1 MTVSYTHTIITDE
14 FAKLRGSRWSCGCVG
29 GADQSLAWVAGV
41 PWVHKILAW
50 VSWVA
55 WLEILAWVAWVA

>member
-1 MTVSYTHTIITDE
+1 MFVKLNNACKKVSFRVGRVGAWVHGY
-14 FAKLRGSRWSCGCVG
+14 VG
-29 GADQSLAWVAGV
+29 GVDQSLAWVAWV
-41 PWVHKILAW
+41 PWVHKISAW